1 MPGSM
6 AIGYGMADG
15 SGWADTGLSRRFLMR
30 SGFMADGLEIGASFA
45 AAFIVSGDIGA
56 DSCPMLERLAF
67 PVFAGSICV
76 SHAYIHILEM
86 GETVEIGGLKIN
98 SGDLLHGNIRGVKS
112 VPIDIAA
119 KCGLRPPKLL
129 SNREIQS
136 THSAAACGGNTPY
149 Q

>member
-15 SGWADTGLSRRFLMR
+15 YGWADTGLSRRFLMR

-56 DSCPMLERLAF
+56 DSCPMLERLDF

-76 SHAYIHILEM
+76 SHAFIHILEM

-98 SGDLLHGNIRGVKS
+98 SGDS
-112 VPIDIAA
+112 
-119 KCGLRPPKLL
+119 
-129 SNREIQS
+129 RE
-136 THSAAACGGNTPY
+136 HSRRKVRSD
-149 Q
+149 